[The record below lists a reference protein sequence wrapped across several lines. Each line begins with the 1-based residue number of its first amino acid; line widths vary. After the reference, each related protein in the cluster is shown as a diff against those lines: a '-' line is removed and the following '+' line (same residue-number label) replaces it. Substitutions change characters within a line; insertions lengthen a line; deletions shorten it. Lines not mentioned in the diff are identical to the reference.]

1 MAQVNGVLVCGGA
14 GFIGSHLVDRL
25 LADGQSVEVVD
36 DLSVGS
42 LANLSAARASGGTLR
57 FHHLDVSAPEFSDL
71 IALRRPTVIYHLA
84 LLPTGATRTNEM
96 LRSATLLLSVLEAAR
111 RFAVKKLSLHF
122 LRDCFTAKYQRA
134 SCPSKKVV
142 SQNRWVWPT

>member
-42 LANLSAARASGGTLR
+42 LANLSTARASGGTLR

-71 IALRRPTVIYHLA
+71 IVIPVIIPLA
-84 LLPTGATRTNEM
+84 SASKVFCAKAYVSSSVTLP
-96 LRSATLLLSVLEAAR
+96 
-111 RFAVKKLSLHF
+111 SLTSTQPP
-122 LRDCFTAKYQRA
+122 D
-134 SCPSKKVV
+134 S
-142 SQNRWVWPT
+142 

>member
-111 RFAVKKLSLHF
+111 RFAVKKIVVALPAGLLYWRSASAPIA
-122 LRDCFTAKYQRA
+122 RQRR
-134 SCPSKKVV
+134 S
-142 SQNRWVWPT
+142 